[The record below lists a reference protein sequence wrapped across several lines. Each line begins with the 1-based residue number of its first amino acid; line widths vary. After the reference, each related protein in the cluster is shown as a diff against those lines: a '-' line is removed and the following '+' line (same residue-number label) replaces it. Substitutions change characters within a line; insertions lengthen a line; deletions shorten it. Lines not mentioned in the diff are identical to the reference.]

1 MKIKS
6 NDKPVMVVTSKIETF
21 CLNSQLFL
29 EKKIYQAVLA
39 RNTLLSGIRNAV
51 RKKISKPC
59 NQEITV

>member
-6 NDKPVMVVTSKIETF
+6 NDKTVMVVTSKIETF
-21 CLNSQLFL
+21 Y
-29 EKKIYQAVLA
+29 YQAVLA

-59 NQEITV
+59 NQKITV